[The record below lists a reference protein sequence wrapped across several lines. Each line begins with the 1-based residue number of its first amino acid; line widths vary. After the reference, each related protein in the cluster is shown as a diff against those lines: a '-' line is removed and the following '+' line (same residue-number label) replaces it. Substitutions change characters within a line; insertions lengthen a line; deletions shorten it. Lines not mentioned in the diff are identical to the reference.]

1 MAGRGRGMWAI
12 LRETRENRPEK
23 IAAEPLI
30 HLSLNKLIGK
40 QKTADKNARYI
51 VSGRGAYQALFG
63 QLNPARSA
71 L

>member
-1 MAGRGRGMWAI
+1 MVGRGCGMWAT

-23 IAAEPLI
+23 IVAEPLI
-30 HLSLNKLIGK
+30 HLSFNRLIGE

-51 VSGRGAYQALFG
+51 MSGRGAYQALFG
-63 QLNPARSA
+63 QLNPTRSA